1 MLKKSLLAA
10 AIATASVTVQAAPTL
25 EEMWEV
31 IQQQKAEITALKS
44 QLNKTETKLEQT
56 DVKVTATADAVEQG
70 AVVGSKLA
78 QVAQWAEKT
87 MVGGY
92 GEHHFNHFA
101 DSDDQVDAHR
111 YVLFVGHQ
119 FTDNVRFFS
128 ELEVEHGLSGDGK
141 PGEVE
146 LEQAYIEW
154 DYTDNH
160 SVQFG
165 QFLIPVGIINETH
178 EPDTFYGTER
188 NQVEKNII
196 PATWWESGVM
206 LKGEVAPGLTYNVAL
221 HSGLETSDGGK
232 IRDGRQ
238 KSAKANAEDL
248 AYTARLK
255 YTGIAG
261 LELGATLQYQE
272 DITQGAA
279 TEASALLTELH
290 AAYNVDSFSVRALWA
305 EWDVDGMGFDANGRD
320 SQEGWYIEPSYKITE
335 KLGVFTRYSEFNNNA
350 GVSSSID
357 TEVWDYGLNYWLT
370 PNVVLK
376 ADYTDFVNKNSGTT
390 DKDAL
395 NLGVGWS
402 F

>member
-1 MLKKSLLAA
+1 MLKKSLLTA
-10 AIATASVTVQAAPTL
+10 AIAAASVSAQAAPTL

-31 IQQQKAEITALKS
+31 IQQQKAEIAELKG
-44 QLNKTETKLEQT
+44 QLNKTESKLEQT
-56 DVKVTATADAVEQG
+56 DIKVTATADAVEKG
-70 AVVGSKLA
+70 AATGSKLA
-78 QVAQWAEKT
+78 QWVEKT
-87 MVGGY
+87 SLGGY
-92 GEHHFNHFA
+92 GEHHFNQFE
-101 DSDDQVDAHR
+101 DSDDKVDAHR
-111 YVLFVGHQ
+111 FVLFIGHQ

-128 ELEVEHGLSGDGK
+128 ELEVEHGLAGNGG

-154 DYTDNH
+154 DYADNQ

-165 QFLIPVGIINETH
+165 QFLVPVGILNETH

-188 NQVEKNII
+188 NLVEKNII
-196 PATWWESGVM
+196 PVTWWETGVQF
-206 LKGEVAPGLTYNVAL
+206 KGEVAPGLNYNVAL
-221 HSGLETSDGGK
+221 HSGLKTDDGGK

-238 KSAKANAEDL
+238 KSAKATAEDL

-261 LELGATLQYQE
+261 LELAATLQYQE

-279 TEASALLTELH
+279 SEASALLTEVH
-290 AAYNVDSFSVRALWA
+290 AAYNVGNFGLRALWA
-305 EWDVDGMGFDANGRD
+305 EWDIDGDGFEANGRD
-320 SQEGWYIEPSYKITE
+320 SQEGWYVEPSYKLTDN
-335 KLGVFTRYSEFNNNA
+335 LGLFVRYSEYNNNA
-350 GVSSSID
+350 GDSSVDDSEI
-357 TEVWDYGLNYWLT
+357 WDYGFNYWLSS
-370 PNVVLK
+370 NVVLK
-376 ADYTDFVNKNSGTT
+376 VDYTDFVSDSNGS